1 MPSIKVT
8 EEEMTVLFGLPH
20 LSIVLY
26 MLGLRPRM
34 DFANGTVGVKP
45 LISWQALRE
54 AIYVEPHP
62 GIKHQDTSYD
72 AIRRAAGWLEK
83 AGLIRMRSRD
93 RQLIF
98 FLPMA
103 HADFSVRNK
112 AASSPPDQADRPHD
126 ADLPM
131 TEGPESKVS
140 RQTKIQKAATH
151 PVSGKPLLKPPPHD
165 LVSTGAVDN
174 SAEAGGL
181 VFPQFVESDQKPAMA
196 KQLTGLTSGTR
207 QAVLD
212 ELAGC
217 IQAGGV
223 RNVPAL
229 FRKFIEQ
236 AKAGDFMPDKGR
248 AIKKGRA
255 QAVHMQAMQAV
266 QEQRAAEDAKTFVKG
281 AGKPADLKSFLKVGR
296 RMKTNLEAENV

>member
-112 AASSPPDQADRPHD
+112 AASSPPDQADRPID
-126 ADLPM
+126 SVLPM
-131 TEGPESKVS
+131 TGGRENKTS

-151 PVSGKPLLKPPPHD
+151 PVSGKPLLTPPPHD

-174 SAEAGGL
+174 SEGAGGL

-196 KQLTGLTSGTR
+196 KQLTGLGVDMAQS
-207 QAVLD
+207 VLD

-229 FRKFIEQ
+229 YRKFIEQ

-255 QAVHMQAMQAV
+255 QAVHMEV
-266 QEQRAAEDAKTFVKG
+266 TRLDQERRSAEEARTFVKG
-281 AGKPADLKSFLKVGR
+281 AGRPANLRDLVKR
-296 RMKTNLEAENV
+296 RG